1 MITKFLILA
10 IIVAAKAVFSSFET
24 AITYLN
30 KAKFSQMSKNPRLK
44 SRRKILK
51 IKAFLDD
58 KIKTFTTTRIGMT
71 LAEQL
76 ASIFAAEEFV
86 NQMANTLNLWGLNST
101 VAYIFTIVIVTLLL
115 SYFTIVFGELLPKK
129 AARNHPERTAYRY
142 VDLFIIFS
150 KINTPFEAILT
161 WSEKV
166 FSKILRIK
174 DEPEEK
180 LTEKEIKLI
189 IAESNSQGLFDDEEK
204 KLLFNAIKFDSLKVR
219 EIMQPREKIIAL
231 NIDSSNEKITETI
244 KKYKYTR
251 LPIYSKTKD
260 NIIGFINLK
269 DILLNS
275 LEDEK
280 IDINLKSL
288 IREPLFITRN
298 EKVDVVLKNMQL
310 NNKHLAII
318 KEPNGVIEGLVTL
331 EDIVEKL
338 VGSILDEYNK

>member
-1 MITKFLILA
+1 MIIKFLILA
-10 IIVAAKAVFSSFET
+10 LIVTIKAVFSSFET

-30 KAKFSQMSKNPRLK
+30 KAKFRQMSKNPRLK

-51 IKAFLDD
+51 VKAFLDD

-76 ASIFAAEEFV
+76 ASIFAAEAFV
-86 NQMANTLNLWGLNST
+86 NHMVNTLNIWGLNNTISYIIT
-101 VAYIFTIVIVTLLL
+101 VLIVTLLL
-115 SYFTIVFGELLPKK
+115 SYLTLVFGELLPKK
-129 AARNHPERTAYRY
+129 AARNHPERTVYRY
-142 VDLFIIFS
+142 VDLFTVFS
-150 KINTPFEAILT
+150 KINIPFEGILT
-161 WSEKV
+161 WSEKI

-219 EIMQPREKIIAL
+219 EIMQPREKIVTL
-231 NIDSSNEKITETI
+231 NIDSSSEKIIDTI

-275 LEDEK
+275 LDDKE
-280 IDINLKSL
+280 ININIKSL

-298 EKVDVVLKNMQL
+298 EKVDTVLKNMQL

-318 KEPNGVIEGLVTL
+318 KEPNGVIEGLITM

-338 VGSILDEYNK
+338 VGNILDEYNK